1 MGGSFDDLKKLSSAR
16 KASVDSARPRLRKST
31 TENDDDLKDDDE
43 DALKEEE
50 EEEEFEFNEH
60 HALTLTGL
68 SGKRL
73 KRELSR
79 HQLFQGLEDTQ
90 SPETTPGGTLT
101 MESAQTLAAE
111 TDLIRDAKVV
121 SGAGGRDEY
130 LYQQQKVEEESGSH
144 GNNNNNNNA
153 SGNGG
158 GGGGIKHAPSLAQIF
173 GTANASGNNSSSPAG
188 MERSSSPSLSP
199 QHKQML
205 REYTMNK
212 NKEQLSNNN
221 NNNNSNNNNNNEKNK
236 SSATNLQHA
245 NTLSGASSKFLAE
258 EIRHMRDDPSLDK
271 KTKTKKSKSTTIKEG
286 EELMVMAP
294 DGTTKKKKNAKEV
307 DEVLDQG
314 QRRLALRSVQRT
326 TEDLLLISDA
336 LKTKEATLGSLPTR
350 LGKGL
355 ELIKDNITRIHRS
368 EGLLSRKKV
377 AMGRVNRYELLRGAF
392 GGGEDGRSEK
402 GESEAGEDLYAK
414 FTPRKLK
421 VKSKKKLIVMAILTG
436 IALVLLCCTTVFVKQ
451 YEEDYVLL
459 VAPALSHEIVE
470 LHEHAEIS
478 KKHISHASK
487 GMMEVKMGA
496 SECHAHHTT
505 DVPVYY
511 LHSQIR
517 QGDVVLAALADIQ
530 LHDLGSSDDPT
541 GAHREGEEEEEEEG
555 VNHNNNSGGYRR
567 ALLSAS
573 AGGPG
578 PSVEKMSYTI
588 LSNYKK
594 SNGDVYITVSTNCPE
609 NVSVRA
615 TIRDVGL
622 VGIGQQWI
630 ALVLLIG
637 VFGLIIVEVIHRTL
651 VAFLGAAAVL
661 YVLALEHRFPSV
673 AKIIQWMDHETL
685 ALLWGMMV
693 IVALLARS
701 GVFEFLSVRLIE
713 LSRCDMWRLTW
724 MLMLFDCI
732 LSAFLDNVTTMLL
745 LAPVIISLCKALK
758 IDPRPLLLPLALFG
772 NIGGAATMIG
782 DPPNIIVGNALKE
795 YIDFNDFLQIMAPGV
810 VLTVPVVLVFV
821 RWHYGKE
828 FYSQKL
834 VVDLEK
840 MKRDYPIRDMPL
852 LIRSGIVLCF
862 VIVLFFLHPVIH
874 FSPSYAAL
882 FGAIAVLLT
891 GPEHDFE
898 HALEKV
904 EWDSLLFFAGLFVF
918 TEGVAELGLLREIS
932 DALSALIEMVPVEKR
947 SQVAIVLVQIVAA
960 VASAFVDNIPF
971 TTTMLPVI
979 VQIAENVEGVHI
991 KGLGWALCFGA
1002 DFGGMGTLIGA
1013 SANIVMAGIAHE
1025 AGFHV
1030 TFGQFFK
1037 IGFPAMWISLVISVC
1052 YLCMM
1057 EGAGALK

>member
-1 MGGSFDDLKKLSSAR
+1 
-16 KASVDSARPRLRKST
+16 
-31 TENDDDLKDDDE
+31 
-43 DALKEEE
+43 
-50 EEEEFEFNEH
+50 
-60 HALTLTGL
+60 
-68 SGKRL
+68 
-73 KRELSR
+73 
-79 HQLFQGLEDTQ
+79 
-90 SPETTPGGTLT
+90 
-101 MESAQTLAAE
+101 
-111 TDLIRDAKVV
+111 
-121 SGAGGRDEY
+121 
-130 LYQQQKVEEESGSH
+130 
-144 GNNNNNNNA
+144 
-153 SGNGG
+153 
-158 GGGGIKHAPSLAQIF
+158 
-173 GTANASGNNSSSPAG
+173 

-212 NKEQLSNNN
+212 NRENNN
-221 NNNNSNNNNNNEKNK
+221 NNVNR
-236 SSATNLQHA
+236 SSASNSHHA

-258 EIRHMRDDPSLDK
+258 EIRHMRDDPSKDK
-271 KTKTKKSKSTTIKEG
+271 KTKSTTIREG
-286 EELMVMAP
+286 EEMEMSP
-294 DGTTKKKKNAKEV
+294 DGTTMVKKKKKKEV

-377 AMGRVNRYELLRGAF
+377 AMGRVNRYELLRETFRNAGD
-392 GGGEDGRSEK
+392 DGRSEK

-414 FTPRKLK
+414 FTPRKVK
-421 VKSKKKLIVMAILTG
+421 VKSKKKLIITAVLTG

-459 VAPALSHEIVE
+459 VAPASSHEIVE

-478 KKHISHASK
+478 KKQISHASK
-487 GMMEVKMGA
+487 GMMEVKLGA

-505 DVPVYY
+505 DVPAYY

-517 QGDVVLAALADIQ
+517 QGDVVLAALDDIT
-530 LHDLGSSDDPT
+530 LNDLGSSDDD
-541 GAHREGEEEEEEEG
+541 GSSSAAHRE
-555 VNHNNNSGGYRR
+555 VGYRR

-578 PSVEKMSYTI
+578 PSVEKTLYNI
-588 LSNYKK
+588 LSDYKK

-630 ALVLLIG
+630 ALVLLIS

-651 VAFLGAAAVL
+651 VAFIGAAAVL

-724 MLMLFDCI
+724 MLMLFDCV

-795 YIDFNDFLQIMAPGV
+795 YIDFNDFLQVMAPGV
-810 VLTVPVVLVFV
+810 VLTVPLVLLFV

-828 FYSQKL
+828 FYSQRL
-834 VVDLEK
+834 VVDLDK

-932 DALSALIEMVPVEKR
+932 DALSSLIEMVPVDKR
-947 SQVAIVLVQIVAA
+947 SQVAIVLVQVVAA

-991 KGLGWALCFGA
+991 KGLAWALCFGA

-1037 IGFPAMWISLVISVC
+1037 IGFPAMWISLVVSVC

-1057 EGAGALK
+1057 EGVSALE

>member
-1 MGGSFDDLKKLSSAR
+1 
-16 KASVDSARPRLRKST
+16 
-31 TENDDDLKDDDE
+31 
-43 DALKEEE
+43 
-50 EEEEFEFNEH
+50 
-60 HALTLTGL
+60 
-68 SGKRL
+68 
-73 KRELSR
+73 
-79 HQLFQGLEDTQ
+79 
-90 SPETTPGGTLT
+90 
-101 MESAQTLAAE
+101 
-111 TDLIRDAKVV
+111 
-121 SGAGGRDEY
+121 
-130 LYQQQKVEEESGSH
+130 
-144 GNNNNNNNA
+144 
-153 SGNGG
+153 
-158 GGGGIKHAPSLAQIF
+158 
-173 GTANASGNNSSSPAG
+173 

-212 NKEQLSNNN
+212 NRENNN
-221 NNNNSNNNNNNEKNK
+221 NNVNR
-236 SSATNLQHA
+236 SSASNVHHA

-258 EIRHMRDDPSLDK
+258 EIRHMRDDPSKDK
-271 KTKTKKSKSTTIKEG
+271 KTKSTTIREG
-286 EELMVMAP
+286 EEMEMSP
-294 DGTTKKKKNAKEV
+294 DGTTMVKKKKKKEV

-377 AMGRVNRYELLRGAF
+377 AMGRVNRYELLRETFRNAGD
-392 GGGEDGRSEK
+392 DGRSEK

-414 FTPRKLK
+414 FTPRKVK
-421 VKSKKKLIVMAILTG
+421 VKSKKKLIITAVLTG

-459 VAPALSHEIVE
+459 VAPASSHEIVE

-478 KKHISHASK
+478 KKQISHASK
-487 GMMEVKMGA
+487 GMMEVKLGA

-505 DVPVYY
+505 DVPAYY

-517 QGDVVLAALADIQ
+517 QGDVVLAALDDIT
-530 LHDLGSSDDPT
+530 LNDLGSSDDD
-541 GAHREGEEEEEEEG
+541 GSSSAAHRE
-555 VNHNNNSGGYRR
+555 VGYRR

-578 PSVEKMSYTI
+578 PSVEKTLYNI
-588 LSNYKK
+588 LSDYKK

-630 ALVLLIG
+630 ALVLLIS

-651 VAFLGAAAVL
+651 VAFIGAAAVL

-724 MLMLFDCI
+724 MLMLFDCV

-795 YIDFNDFLQIMAPGV
+795 YIDFNDFLQVMAPGV
-810 VLTVPVVLVFV
+810 VLTVPLVLLFV

-828 FYSQKL
+828 FYSQRL
-834 VVDLEK
+834 VVDLDK

-932 DALSALIEMVPVEKR
+932 DALSSLIEMVPVDKR
-947 SQVAIVLVQIVAA
+947 SQVAIVLVQVVAA

-991 KGLGWALCFGA
+991 KGLAWALCFGA

-1037 IGFPAMWISLVISVC
+1037 IGFPAMWISLVVSVC

-1057 EGAGALK
+1057 EGVGALE

>member
-1 MGGSFDDLKKLSSAR
+1 MYK
-16 KASVDSARPRLRKST
+16 
-31 TENDDDLKDDDE
+31 N
-43 DALKEEE
+43 
-50 EEEEFEFNEH
+50 NE
-60 HALTLTGL
+60 T
-68 SGKRL
+68 
-73 KRELSR
+73 
-79 HQLFQGLEDTQ
+79 D
-90 SPETTPGGTLT
+90 TTPGGTLT
-101 MESAQTLAAE
+101 AEAAHTLNPNAN
-111 TDLIRDAKVV
+111 VV
-121 SGAGGRDEY
+121 SGVGGRDDVSSQN
-130 LYQQQKVEEESGSH
+130 QQQHDAEDND
-144 GNNNNNNNA
+144 NNNISSSDANNQ
-153 SGNGG
+153 GG
-158 GGGGIKHAPSLAQIF
+158 GGLRHAPSLAQIF
-173 GTANASGNNSSSPAG
+173 GTNSPGVG

-212 NKEQLSNNN
+212 NREKNNN
-221 NNNNSNNNNNNEKNK
+221 NNNNSSNN
-236 SSATNLQHA
+236 LHHA

-258 EIRHMRDDPSLDK
+258 EIRHMRDNPSKDK
-271 KTKTKKSKSTTIKEG
+271 KTKSATIREG
-286 EELMVMAP
+286 EEMMMSP
-294 DGTTKKKKNAKEV
+294 DGTTMVKKKKSAKEV

-377 AMGRVNRYELLRGAF
+377 AMGRVNRYELLRETFRNA
-392 GGGEDGRSEK
+392 GEDGRSEK

-421 VKSKKKLIVMAILTG
+421 VKSKKKLILMAILTG

-459 VAPALSHEIVE
+459 VAPASSHEIVE

-478 KKHISHASK
+478 KKQISHASK
-487 GMMEVKMGA
+487 GMMEVKLGA

-517 QGDVVLAALADIQ
+517 QGDVVLAALDDIK
-530 LHDLGSSDDPT
+530 LNDLGSSDDDD
-541 GAHREGEEEEEEEG
+541 GSSSAHRE
-555 VNHNNNSGGYRR
+555 VGYRR

-578 PSVEKMSYTI
+578 PSVEKTLYNI
-588 LSNYKK
+588 LSDYKK

-630 ALVLLIG
+630 ALVLLIS

-651 VAFLGAAAVL
+651 VAFIGAAAVL

-724 MLMLFDCI
+724 MLMLFDCV

-795 YIDFNDFLQIMAPGV
+795 HIDFNDFLQVMAPGV
-810 VLTVPVVLVFV
+810 ILTVPLVLLFV

-828 FYSQKL
+828 FYSQRL
-834 VVDLEK
+834 VVDLDK

-932 DALSALIEMVPVEKR
+932 DALSSLIEMVPVDKR
-947 SQVAIVLVQIVAA
+947 SQVAIVLVQVVAA

-991 KGLGWALCFGA
+991 KGLAWALCFGA

-1037 IGFPAMWISLVISVC
+1037 IGFPAMWISLVVSVC

-1057 EGAGALK
+1057 EGVGALE

>member
-1 MGGSFDDLKKLSSAR
+1 
-16 KASVDSARPRLRKST
+16 
-31 TENDDDLKDDDE
+31 
-43 DALKEEE
+43 
-50 EEEEFEFNEH
+50 
-60 HALTLTGL
+60 
-68 SGKRL
+68 
-73 KRELSR
+73 
-79 HQLFQGLEDTQ
+79 
-90 SPETTPGGTLT
+90 
-101 MESAQTLAAE
+101 
-111 TDLIRDAKVV
+111 
-121 SGAGGRDEY
+121 
-130 LYQQQKVEEESGSH
+130 
-144 GNNNNNNNA
+144 
-153 SGNGG
+153 
-158 GGGGIKHAPSLAQIF
+158 
-173 GTANASGNNSSSPAG
+173 
-188 MERSSSPSLSP
+188 
-199 QHKQML
+199 
-205 REYTMNK
+205 
-212 NKEQLSNNN
+212 
-221 NNNNSNNNNNNEKNK
+221 
-236 SSATNLQHA
+236 
-245 NTLSGASSKFLAE
+245 
-258 EIRHMRDDPSLDK
+258 
-271 KTKTKKSKSTTIKEG
+271 
-286 EELMVMAP
+286 
-294 DGTTKKKKNAKEV
+294 
-307 DEVLDQG
+307 
-314 QRRLALRSVQRT
+314 
-326 TEDLLLISDA
+326 
-336 LKTKEATLGSLPTR
+336 
-350 LGKGL
+350 
-355 ELIKDNITRIHRS
+355 
-368 EGLLSRKKV
+368 
-377 AMGRVNRYELLRGAF
+377 MGRVNRYELLRGAF

-436 IALVLLCCTTVFVKQ
+436 ITLVLLCCTTVFVKQ

-459 VAPALSHEIVE
+459 VAPASSHEIVE

-541 GAHREGEEEEEEEG
+541 GAHREGEEEEEEG
-555 VNHNNNSGGYRR
+555 VNHNNNNNSGYRR

>member
-1 MGGSFDDLKKLSSAR
+1 MGSFDDLKKLSSAQ
-16 KASVDSARPRLRKST
+16 KKTSRKSLDA
-31 TENDDDLKDDDE
+31 DDSFEEDE
-43 DALKEEE
+43 LPHDE
-50 EEEEFEFNEH
+50 
-60 HALTLTGL
+60 HALTLTGA
-68 SGKRL
+68 SGRRL

-101 MESAQTLAAE
+101 AEAAQTLNPNAN
-111 TDLIRDAKVV
+111 IV
-121 SGAGGRDEY
+121 SGVGGRDDVSSRD
-130 LYQQQKVEEESGSH
+130 QQQQQQRDKVD
-144 GNNNNNNNA
+144 NNNNNNDA
-153 SGNGG
+153 NGG
-158 GGGGIKHAPSLAQIF
+158 GLQHAPSLAQIF
-173 GTANASGNNSSSPAG
+173 GTTSLSNSPGAG

-212 NKEQLSNNN
+212 NRENNN
-221 NNNNSNNNNNNEKNK
+221 NNVNR
-236 SSATNLQHA
+236 SSASNLHHA

-258 EIRHMRDDPSLDK
+258 EIRHMRDDPSKDK
-271 KTKTKKSKSTTIKEG
+271 KTKSTTIREG
-286 EELMVMAP
+286 EEMEMSP
-294 DGTTKKKKNAKEV
+294 DGTTMVKKKKKKEV

-377 AMGRVNRYELLRGAF
+377 AMGRVNRYELLRETFRNAGD
-392 GGGEDGRSEK
+392 DGRSEK

-421 VKSKKKLIVMAILTG
+421 VKSKKKLIITAILTG

-459 VAPALSHEIVE
+459 VAPASSHEIVE

-478 KKHISHASK
+478 KKQISHASK
-487 GMMEVKMGA
+487 GMMEVKLGA

-517 QGDVVLAALADIQ
+517 QGDVVLAALDDIT
-530 LHDLGSSDDPT
+530 LNDLGSSDDD
-541 GAHREGEEEEEEEG
+541 GSSSAAHRE
-555 VNHNNNSGGYRR
+555 VGYRR

-578 PSVEKMSYTI
+578 PSVEKTLYNI
-588 LSNYKK
+588 LSDYKK

-630 ALVLLIG
+630 ALVLLIS

-651 VAFLGAAAVL
+651 VAFIGAAAVL

-724 MLMLFDCI
+724 MLMLFDCV

-795 YIDFNDFLQIMAPGV
+795 YIDFNDFLQVMAPGV
-810 VLTVPVVLVFV
+810 VLTVPLVLLFV

-828 FYSQKL
+828 FYSQRL
-834 VVDLEK
+834 VVDLDK

-932 DALSALIEMVPVEKR
+932 DALSSLIEMVPVDKR
-947 SQVAIVLVQIVAA
+947 SQVAIVLVQVVAA

-991 KGLGWALCFGA
+991 KGLAWALCFGA

-1037 IGFPAMWISLVISVC
+1037 IGFPAMWISLVVSVC

-1057 EGAGALK
+1057 EGVGALE

>member
-1 MGGSFDDLKKLSSAR
+1 L
-16 KASVDSARPRLRKST
+16 
-31 TENDDDLKDDDE
+31 
-43 DALKEEE
+43 
-50 EEEEFEFNEH
+50 
-60 HALTLTGL
+60 
-68 SGKRL
+68 
-73 KRELSR
+73 
-79 HQLFQGLEDTQ
+79 Q
-90 SPETTPGGTLT
+90 
-101 MESAQTLAAE
+101 
-111 TDLIRDAKVV
+111 
-121 SGAGGRDEY
+121 
-130 LYQQQKVEEESGSH
+130 
-144 GNNNNNNNA
+144 
-153 SGNGG
+153 
-158 GGGGIKHAPSLAQIF
+158 HAPSLAQIF
-173 GTANASGNNSSSPAG
+173 GTTSLSNSPGAG

-212 NKEQLSNNN
+212 NRENNN
-221 NNNNSNNNNNNEKNK
+221 NNVNR
-236 SSATNLQHA
+236 SSASNVHHA

-258 EIRHMRDDPSLDK
+258 EIRHMRDDPSKDK
-271 KTKTKKSKSTTIKEG
+271 KTKSTTIREG
-286 EELMVMAP
+286 EEMEMSP
-294 DGTTKKKKNAKEV
+294 DGTTMVKKKKKKEV

-377 AMGRVNRYELLRGAF
+377 AMGRVNRYELLRETFRNAGD
-392 GGGEDGRSEK
+392 DGRSEK

-414 FTPRKLK
+414 FTPRKVK
-421 VKSKKKLIVMAILTG
+421 VKSKKKLIITAVLTG

-459 VAPALSHEIVE
+459 VAPASSHEIVE

-478 KKHISHASK
+478 KKQISHASK
-487 GMMEVKMGA
+487 GMMEVKLGA

-505 DVPVYY
+505 DVPAYY

-517 QGDVVLAALADIQ
+517 QGDVVLAALDDIT
-530 LHDLGSSDDPT
+530 LNDLGSSDDD
-541 GAHREGEEEEEEEG
+541 GSSSAAHRE
-555 VNHNNNSGGYRR
+555 VGYRR

-578 PSVEKMSYTI
+578 PSVEKTLYNI
-588 LSNYKK
+588 LSDYKK

-630 ALVLLIG
+630 ALVLLIS

-651 VAFLGAAAVL
+651 VAFIGAAAVL

-724 MLMLFDCI
+724 MLMLFDCV

-795 YIDFNDFLQIMAPGV
+795 YIDFNDFLQVMAPGV
-810 VLTVPVVLVFV
+810 VLTVPLVLLFV

-828 FYSQKL
+828 FYSQRL
-834 VVDLEK
+834 VVDLDK

-932 DALSALIEMVPVEKR
+932 DALSSLIEMVPVDKR
-947 SQVAIVLVQIVAA
+947 SQVAIVLVQVVAA

-991 KGLGWALCFGA
+991 KGLAWALCFGA

-1037 IGFPAMWISLVISVC
+1037 IGFPAMWISLVVSVC

-1057 EGAGALK
+1057 EGVGALE

>member
-16 KASVDSARPRLRKST
+16 KSSVDSSRPRSTRKT
-31 TENDDDLKDDDE
+31 TTDDDALKDDSD
-43 DALKEEE
+43 DTSKEEE

-73 KRELSR
+73 KREVSR

-101 MESAQTLAAE
+101 AESAQTLAME
-111 TDLIRDAKVV
+111 TDLIQDAKVV
-121 SGAGGRDEY
+121 SGAGGRDDY
-130 LYQQQKVEEESGSH
+130 LYQQKLQRSRREEEEEEESGS
-144 GNNNNNNNA
+144 NSNNNNNA
-153 SGNGG
+153 NGNGG
-158 GGGGIKHAPSLAQIF
+158 GGGMQHAPSLAQIF
-173 GTANASGNNSSSPAG
+173 GTANAAGNNSSPAG

-199 QHKQML
+199 QHRQML

-212 NKEQLSNNN
+212 NKELSSNDND
-221 NNNNSNNNNNNEKNK
+221 NSNNNEKNK

-258 EIRHMRDDPSLDK
+258 EIRHMRDDPSKDK
-271 KTKTKKSKSTTIKEG
+271 KTTTKRSKSKTIKEG

-392 GGGEDGRSEK
+392 GGGAGEDGRSEK

-459 VAPALSHEIVE
+459 VAPASSHEIVE

-478 KKHISHASK
+478 KKHVSHASK

-517 QGDVVLAALADIQ
+517 QGDVVLAALPDIQ
-530 LHDLGSSDDPT
+530 LHDLGSSDATT
-541 GAHREGEEEEEEEG
+541 GAHREGEEEGEEG
-555 VNHNNNSGGYRR
+555 VNHNNNSGYRR

-795 YIDFNDFLQIMAPGV
+795 YIDFNDFLQVMAPGV
-810 VLTVPVVLVFV
+810 VLTIPVVLVFV

-979 VQIAENVEGVHI
+979 IQIAENVEGVHI

-1057 EGAGALK
+1057 EAAGALK

>member
-1 MGGSFDDLKKLSSAR
+1 
-16 KASVDSARPRLRKST
+16 
-31 TENDDDLKDDDE
+31 
-43 DALKEEE
+43 
-50 EEEEFEFNEH
+50 
-60 HALTLTGL
+60 
-68 SGKRL
+68 
-73 KRELSR
+73 
-79 HQLFQGLEDTQ
+79 
-90 SPETTPGGTLT
+90 
-101 MESAQTLAAE
+101 
-111 TDLIRDAKVV
+111 
-121 SGAGGRDEY
+121 
-130 LYQQQKVEEESGSH
+130 
-144 GNNNNNNNA
+144 
-153 SGNGG
+153 
-158 GGGGIKHAPSLAQIF
+158 
-173 GTANASGNNSSSPAG
+173 

-205 REYTMNK
+205 KEYTMNK
-212 NKEQLSNNN
+212 NRENNN
-221 NNNNSNNNNNNEKNK
+221 NNVNR
-236 SSATNLQHA
+236 SSASNLHHA

-258 EIRHMRDDPSLDK
+258 EIRLMRDDPSKDK
-271 KTKTKKSKSTTIKEG
+271 KTKSTTIREG
-286 EELMVMAP
+286 EEMEMSP
-294 DGTTKKKKNAKEV
+294 DGTTMVKKKKKKEV

-377 AMGRVNRYELLRGAF
+377 AMGRVNRYELLRETFRNAGD
-392 GGGEDGRSEK
+392 DGRSEK

-421 VKSKKKLIVMAILTG
+421 VKSKKKLIITAILTG

-459 VAPALSHEIVE
+459 VAPASSHEIVE

-478 KKHISHASK
+478 KKQISHASK
-487 GMMEVKMGA
+487 GMMEVKLGA

-505 DVPVYY
+505 DVPAYY

-517 QGDVVLAALADIQ
+517 QGDVVLAALDDIT
-530 LHDLGSSDDPT
+530 LNDLGSSDDD
-541 GAHREGEEEEEEEG
+541 GSSSAAHRE
-555 VNHNNNSGGYRR
+555 VGYRR

-578 PSVEKMSYTI
+578 PSVEKTLYNI
-588 LSNYKK
+588 LSDYKK

-630 ALVLLIG
+630 ALVLLIS

-651 VAFLGAAAVL
+651 VAFIGAAAVL

-724 MLMLFDCI
+724 MLMLFDCV

-795 YIDFNDFLQIMAPGV
+795 YIDFNDFLQVMAPGV
-810 VLTVPVVLVFV
+810 VLTVPLVLLFV

-828 FYSQKL
+828 FYSQRL
-834 VVDLEK
+834 VVDLDK

-932 DALSALIEMVPVEKR
+932 DALSSLIEMVPVDKR
-947 SQVAIVLVQIVAA
+947 SQVAIVLVQVVAA

-991 KGLGWALCFGA
+991 KGLAWALCFGA

-1037 IGFPAMWISLVISVC
+1037 IGFPAMWISLVVSVC

-1057 EGAGALK
+1057 EGVGALE

>member
-1 MGGSFDDLKKLSSAR
+1 MYK
-16 KASVDSARPRLRKST
+16 
-31 TENDDDLKDDDE
+31 N
-43 DALKEEE
+43 
-50 EEEEFEFNEH
+50 NE
-60 HALTLTGL
+60 T
-68 SGKRL
+68 
-73 KRELSR
+73 
-79 HQLFQGLEDTQ
+79 D
-90 SPETTPGGTLT
+90 TTPGGTLT
-101 MESAQTLAAE
+101 AEAAHTLNPNAN
-111 TDLIRDAKVV
+111 VV
-121 SGAGGRDEY
+121 SGVGGRDDVSSQN
-130 LYQQQKVEEESGSH
+130 QQQHNTED
-144 GNNNNNNNA
+144 NNNNNSSSSDANNQ
-153 SGNGG
+153 GG
-158 GGGGIKHAPSLAQIF
+158 GGLRHAPSLAQIF
-173 GTANASGNNSSSPAG
+173 GTNSPGVG

-212 NKEQLSNNN
+212 NREK
-221 NNNNSNNNNNNEKNK
+221 NNNNSNN
-236 SSATNLQHA
+236 LHHA

-258 EIRHMRDDPSLDK
+258 EIRHMRDDLSKDK
-271 KTKTKKSKSTTIKEG
+271 KTKSATIREG
-286 EELMVMAP
+286 EEMMMSP
-294 DGTTKKKKNAKEV
+294 DGTTMVKKKKKSAKEV

-377 AMGRVNRYELLRGAF
+377 AMGRVNRYELLRETFRNA
-392 GGGEDGRSEK
+392 GEDGRSEK

-421 VKSKKKLIVMAILTG
+421 VKSKKKLIIMAILTG

-459 VAPALSHEIVE
+459 VAPASSHEIVE

-478 KKHISHASK
+478 KKQISHASK
-487 GMMEVKMGA
+487 GMMEVKLGA

-517 QGDVVLAALADIQ
+517 QGDVVLAALDDIK
-530 LHDLGSSDDPT
+530 LNDLGSSDDDD
-541 GAHREGEEEEEEEG
+541 GSSSAHRE
-555 VNHNNNSGGYRR
+555 VGYRR

-578 PSVEKMSYTI
+578 PSVEKTLYNI
-588 LSNYKK
+588 LSDYKK

-651 VAFLGAAAVL
+651 VAFIGAAAVL
-661 YVLALEHRFPSV
+661 YILALEHRFPSV

-713 LSRCDMWRLTW
+713 LSKCDMWRLTW
-724 MLMLFDCI
+724 MLMLFDCV

-795 YIDFNDFLQIMAPGV
+795 HIDFNDFLQVMAPGV
-810 VLTVPVVLVFV
+810 ILTVPLVLLFV

-828 FYSQKL
+828 FYSQRL
-834 VVDLEK
+834 VVDLDK

-932 DALSALIEMVPVEKR
+932 DALSSLIEMVPVDKR
-947 SQVAIVLVQIVAA
+947 SQVAIVLVQVVAA

-1037 IGFPAMWISLVISVC
+1037 IGFPAMWISLVVSVC

-1057 EGAGALK
+1057 EGVGALE

>member
-16 KASVDSARPRLRKST
+16 KSSVDSSRPRSTRKT
-31 TENDDDLKDDDE
+31 TTDDDALKDDSD
-43 DALKEEE
+43 DTSKEEE

-101 MESAQTLAAE
+101 AESAQTLAME
-111 TDLIRDAKVV
+111 TDLIQDAKVV
-121 SGAGGRDEY
+121 SGAGGRDDY
-130 LYQQQKVEEESGSH
+130 LYQQKLQRSRREEEEEEESGS
-144 GNNNNNNNA
+144 NSNNNNNA
-153 SGNGG
+153 NGNGG
-158 GGGGIKHAPSLAQIF
+158 GGGMQHAPSLAQIF
-173 GTANASGNNSSSPAG
+173 GTANAAGNNSSSPAG

-199 QHKQML
+199 QHRQML

-212 NKEQLSNNN
+212 NKELSSND
-221 NNNNSNNNNNNEKNK
+221 NNNSNNNEKNK

-258 EIRHMRDDPSLDK
+258 EIRHMRDDPSKDK
-271 KTKTKKSKSTTIKEG
+271 KTTTKRSKSKTIKEG

-350 LGKGL
+350 LGRGL

-392 GGGEDGRSEK
+392 GGGAGEDGRSEK

-459 VAPALSHEIVE
+459 VAPASSHEIVE
-470 LHEHAEIS
+470 LHEYAEIS
-478 KKHISHASK
+478 KKHVSHASK

-517 QGDVVLAALADIQ
+517 QGDVVLAALPDIQ
-530 LHDLGSSDDPT
+530 LHDLGSSDATT
-541 GAHREGEEEEEEEG
+541 GAHREGEEEGEEG
-555 VNHNNNSGGYRR
+555 VNHNNNSGYRR

-795 YIDFNDFLQIMAPGV
+795 YIDFNDFLQVMAPGV
-810 VLTVPVVLVFV
+810 VLTIPVVLVFV

-1057 EGAGALK
+1057 EAAGALK

>member
-1 MGGSFDDLKKLSSAR
+1 
-16 KASVDSARPRLRKST
+16 
-31 TENDDDLKDDDE
+31 
-43 DALKEEE
+43 
-50 EEEEFEFNEH
+50 
-60 HALTLTGL
+60 
-68 SGKRL
+68 
-73 KRELSR
+73 
-79 HQLFQGLEDTQ
+79 
-90 SPETTPGGTLT
+90 
-101 MESAQTLAAE
+101 
-111 TDLIRDAKVV
+111 
-121 SGAGGRDEY
+121 
-130 LYQQQKVEEESGSH
+130 
-144 GNNNNNNNA
+144 
-153 SGNGG
+153 
-158 GGGGIKHAPSLAQIF
+158 
-173 GTANASGNNSSSPAG
+173 

-205 REYTMNK
+205 KEYTMNK
-212 NKEQLSNNN
+212 NRENNN
-221 NNNNSNNNNNNEKNK
+221 NNVNR
-236 SSATNLQHA
+236 SSASNLHHA

-258 EIRHMRDDPSLDK
+258 EIRHMRDDPSKDK
-271 KTKTKKSKSTTIKEG
+271 KTKSTTIRED
-286 EELMVMAP
+286 EEMEMSP
-294 DGTTKKKKNAKEV
+294 DGTTMVKKKKKKEV

-377 AMGRVNRYELLRGAF
+377 AMGRVNRYELLRETFRNAGD
-392 GGGEDGRSEK
+392 DGRSEK

-414 FTPRKLK
+414 FTPRKVK
-421 VKSKKKLIVMAILTG
+421 VKSKKKLIITAVLTG

-459 VAPALSHEIVE
+459 VAPASSHEIVE

-478 KKHISHASK
+478 KKQISHASK
-487 GMMEVKMGA
+487 GMMEVKLGA

-517 QGDVVLAALADIQ
+517 QGDVVLAALDDIT
-530 LHDLGSSDDPT
+530 LNDLGSSDD
-541 GAHREGEEEEEEEG
+541 GSSSAAHRE
-555 VNHNNNSGGYRR
+555 VGYRR

-578 PSVEKMSYTI
+578 PSVEKTLYNI
-588 LSNYKK
+588 LSDYKK

-630 ALVLLIG
+630 ALVLLIS

-651 VAFLGAAAVL
+651 VAFIGAAAVL
-661 YVLALEHRFPSV
+661 YILALEHRFPSV

-724 MLMLFDCI
+724 MLMLFDCV

-795 YIDFNDFLQIMAPGV
+795 YIDFNDFLQVMAPGV
-810 VLTVPVVLVFV
+810 VLTVPLVLLFV

-828 FYSQKL
+828 FYSQRL
-834 VVDLEK
+834 VVDLDK

-932 DALSALIEMVPVEKR
+932 DALSSLIEMVPVDKR

-991 KGLGWALCFGA
+991 KGLAWALCFGA

-1037 IGFPAMWISLVISVC
+1037 IGFPAMWISLVVSVC

-1057 EGAGALK
+1057 EGVGALE

>member
-173 GTANASGNNSSSPAG
+173 GTANAAGNNSSSPAG

-212 NKEQLSNNN
+212 NKEQLSNN

-350 LGKGL
+350 LERL

-368 EGLLSRKKV
+368 EGLLEKSRHGKSQSI
-377 AMGRVNRYELLRGAF
+377 RVIE
-392 GGGEDGRSEK
+392 RSVWW
-402 GESEAGEDLYAK
+402 
-414 FTPRKLK
+414 RRRR
-421 VKSKKKLIVMAILTG
+421 AIG
-436 IALVLLCCTTVFVKQ
+436 KRRIRSRRRFIREV
-451 YEEDYVLL
+451 
-459 VAPALSHEIVE
+459 
-470 LHEHAEIS
+470 HAEE
-478 KKHISHASK
+478 A
-487 GMMEVKMGA
+487 E
-496 SECHAHHTT
+496 
-505 DVPVYY
+505 
-511 LHSQIR
+511 SQIEEEVDR
-517 QGDVVLAALADIQ
+517 HGYFNRHRVGFVVL
-530 LHDLGSSDDPT
+530 HDGV
-541 GAHREGEEEEEEEG
+541 RETVRGRLRVVG
-555 VNHNNNSGGYRR
+555 R
-567 ALLSAS
+567 A
-573 AGGPG
+573 
-578 PSVEKMSYTI
+578 
-588 LSNYKK
+588 
-594 SNGDVYITVSTNCPE
+594 
-609 NVSVRA
+609 
-615 TIRDVGL
+615 
-622 VGIGQQWI
+622 
-630 ALVLLIG
+630 
-637 VFGLIIVEVIHRTL
+637 
-651 VAFLGAAAVL
+651 
-661 YVLALEHRFPSV
+661 
-673 AKIIQWMDHETL
+673 
-685 ALLWGMMV
+685 
-693 IVALLARS
+693 
-701 GVFEFLSVRLIE
+701 
-713 LSRCDMWRLTW
+713 
-724 MLMLFDCI
+724 
-732 LSAFLDNVTTMLL
+732 
-745 LAPVIISLCKALK
+745 
-758 IDPRPLLLPLALFG
+758 
-772 NIGGAATMIG
+772 
-782 DPPNIIVGNALKE
+782 
-795 YIDFNDFLQIMAPGV
+795 GV
-810 VLTVPVVLVFV
+810 VARNRRVART
-821 RWHYGKE
+821 RG
-828 FYSQKL
+828 
-834 VVDLEK
+834 DLEET
-840 MKRDYPIRDMPL
+840 Y
-852 LIRSGIVLCF
+852 
-862 VIVLFFLHPVIH
+862 
-874 FSPSYAAL
+874 
-882 FGAIAVLLT
+882 IA
-891 GPEHDFE
+891 
-898 HALEKV
+898 
-904 EWDSLLFFAGLFVF
+904 
-918 TEGVAELGLLREIS
+918 RE
-932 DALSALIEMVPVEKR
+932 
-947 SQVAIVLVQIVAA
+947 
-960 VASAFVDNIPF
+960 
-971 TTTMLPVI
+971 
-979 VQIAENVEGVHI
+979 
-991 KGLGWALCFGA
+991 
-1002 DFGGMGTLIGA
+1002 
-1013 SANIVMAGIAHE
+1013 
-1025 AGFHV
+1025 
-1030 TFGQFFK
+1030 
-1037 IGFPAMWISLVISVC
+1037 
-1052 YLCMM
+1052 
-1057 EGAGALK
+1057 

>member
-1 MGGSFDDLKKLSSAR
+1 MI
-16 KASVDSARPRLRKST
+16 
-31 TENDDDLKDDDE
+31 
-43 DALKEEE
+43 
-50 EEEEFEFNEH
+50 
-60 HALTLTGL
+60 
-68 SGKRL
+68 
-73 KRELSR
+73 
-79 HQLFQGLEDTQ
+79 Q
-90 SPETTPGGTLT
+90 
-101 MESAQTLAAE
+101 
-111 TDLIRDAKVV
+111 DAKVV
-121 SGAGGRDEY
+121 PGAGGRDDVSHI
-130 LYQQQKVEEESGSH
+130 VEEGVPAAATSSSGGLH
-144 GNNNNNNNA
+144 
-153 SGNGG
+153 
-158 GGGGIKHAPSLAQIF
+158 HAPSLAQIF
-173 GTANASGNNSSSPAG
+173 GTAAQTATTTGDSQSLSN
-188 MERSSSPSLSP
+188 SPSLSQ

-205 REYTMNK
+205 RDYTMNK
-212 NKEQLSNNN
+212 NKQNNKSNN
-221 NNNNSNNNNNNEKNK
+221 K
-236 SSATNLQHA
+236 AAVTNILQHG
-245 NTLSGASSKFLAE
+245 NTLSGASSAFLAE
-258 EIRHMRDDPSLDK
+258 EIRHMRDDPLKDK
-271 KTKTKKSKSTTIKEG
+271 KKKSSKSMKEDDGEATT
-286 EELMVMAP
+286 MSP
-294 DGTTKKKKNAKEV
+294 DGTRKKKKKKEV

-336 LKTKEATLGSLPTR
+336 LKTKESTLGSLPTR

-377 AMGRVNRYELLRGAF
+377 AMGRVNRYELLRETF
-392 GGGEDGRSEK
+392 RSTTGEDARSER

-414 FTPRKLK
+414 FTPRKMK
-421 VKSKKKLIVMAILTG
+421 VKSKKKLIIMSVLTG
-436 IALVLLCCTTVFVKQ
+436 LALVLLCSTTVFVKQ

-459 VAPALSHEIVE
+459 VAPASSHEIVE
-470 LHEHAEIS
+470 LHDHAEIS
-478 KKHISHASK
+478 KKRISHASK

-496 SECHAHHTT
+496 SDCHAYHTAE
-505 DVPVYY
+505 VPAYY

-517 QGDVVLAALADIQ
+517 QNETVLATLDDIK
-530 LHDLGSSDDPT
+530 LHDFGDSS
-541 GAHREGEEEEEEEG
+541 GEAMRREEG
-555 VNHNNNSGGYRR
+555 KGSHRR

-578 PSVEKMSYTI
+578 PSIEKMSYTI
-588 LSNYKK
+588 LSKYEK
-594 SNGDVYITVSTNCPE
+594 SNGDAYITVSTNCPE

-615 TIRDVGL
+615 TIRDIGPVG
-622 VGIGQQWI
+622 VGQQWI
-630 ALVLLIG
+630 ALVLLLG
-637 VFGLIIVEVIHRTL
+637 VFGLIVVEVIHRTL

-673 AKIIQWMDHETL
+673 ATIIQWMDHETL

-713 LSRCDMWRLTW
+713 LSKCDMWRLTW

-745 LAPVIISLCKALK
+745 LAPVIISLCKTLK

-795 YIDFNDFLQIMAPGV
+795 YIDFNDFLRVMAPGV
-810 VLTVPVVLVFV
+810 VLTIPVVLLFV
-821 RWHYGKE
+821 RWHYGKD
-828 FYSQKL
+828 FYSQEL

-840 MKRDYPIRDMPL
+840 MKRAYPIRDMPL

-882 FGAIAVLLT
+882 FGAIAILLT

-918 TEGVAELGLLREIS
+918 TEGIAELGLLREIS
-932 DALSALIEMVPVEKR
+932 DALSSLIEMVPVEKR
-947 SQVAIVLVQIVAA
+947 SQVAIVLVQVVAA

-979 VQIAENVEGVHI
+979 VQIADNVDGVHI

-1030 TFGQFFK
+1030 TFSQFFK
-1037 IGFPAMWISLVISVC
+1037 IGFPAMWISLAVSVC
-1052 YLCMM
+1052 YLCML
-1057 EGAGALK
+1057 EGVGALD

>member
-1 MGGSFDDLKKLSSAR
+1 MGSFDDLKKLSSSQ
-16 KASVDSARPRLRKST
+16 KKTSRKSLDVT
-31 TENDDDLKDDDE
+31 DAFEDDDE
-43 DALKEEE
+43 LPHDE
-50 EEEEFEFNEH
+50 
-60 HALTLTGL
+60 HALTLTGA
-68 SGKRL
+68 SGRRL

-90 SPETTPGGTLT
+90 SPGKAILCIIYRLCCLCISLLFYLYISLFFYFDRSLTTTTVYKNNETDTTPGGTLT
-101 MESAQTLAAE
+101 AEAAHTLNPNAN
-111 TDLIRDAKVV
+111 VV
-121 SGAGGRDEY
+121 SGVGGRDDVSSQN
-130 LYQQQKVEEESGSH
+130 QQQHNAED
-144 GNNNNNNNA
+144 NNNNNISSSDANNQ
-153 SGNGG
+153 GG
-158 GGGGIKHAPSLAQIF
+158 GGLRHAPSLAQIF
-173 GTANASGNNSSSPAG
+173 GTNSPGVG

-212 NKEQLSNNN
+212 NREKNNN
-221 NNNNSNNNNNNEKNK
+221 NNNNSSSNN
-236 SSATNLQHA
+236 LHHA

-258 EIRHMRDDPSLDK
+258 EIRHMRDNPSKDK
-271 KTKTKKSKSTTIKEG
+271 KTKSATIREG
-286 EELMVMAP
+286 EEMMMSP
-294 DGTTKKKKNAKEV
+294 DGTTMVKKKKSAKEV

-377 AMGRVNRYELLRGAF
+377 AMGRVNRYELLRETFRNA
-392 GGGEDGRSEK
+392 GEDGRSEK

-421 VKSKKKLIVMAILTG
+421 VKSKKKLILMAILTG

-459 VAPALSHEIVE
+459 VAPASSHEIVE

-478 KKHISHASK
+478 KKQISHASK
-487 GMMEVKMGA
+487 GMMEVKLGA

-517 QGDVVLAALADIQ
+517 QGDVVLAALDDIK
-530 LHDLGSSDDPT
+530 LHDLGSSDDDDD
-541 GAHREGEEEEEEEG
+541 GSSSAHRE
-555 VNHNNNSGGYRR
+555 VGYRR

-578 PSVEKMSYTI
+578 PSVEKTLYNI
-588 LSNYKK
+588 LSDYKK

-651 VAFLGAAAVL
+651 VAFIGAAAVL
-661 YVLALEHRFPSV
+661 YILALEHRFPSV

-724 MLMLFDCI
+724 MLMLFDCV

-795 YIDFNDFLQIMAPGV
+795 HIDFNDFLQVMAPGV
-810 VLTVPVVLVFV
+810 ILTVPLVLLFV

-828 FYSQKL
+828 FYSQRL
-834 VVDLEK
+834 VVDLDK

-932 DALSALIEMVPVEKR
+932 DALSSLIEMVPVDKR
-947 SQVAIVLVQIVAA
+947 SQVAIVLVQVVAA

-1037 IGFPAMWISLVISVC
+1037 IGFPAMWISLVVSVC

-1057 EGAGALK
+1057 EGVGALA

>member
-1 MGGSFDDLKKLSSAR
+1 
-16 KASVDSARPRLRKST
+16 
-31 TENDDDLKDDDE
+31 
-43 DALKEEE
+43 
-50 EEEEFEFNEH
+50 
-60 HALTLTGL
+60 
-68 SGKRL
+68 
-73 KRELSR
+73 
-79 HQLFQGLEDTQ
+79 
-90 SPETTPGGTLT
+90 
-101 MESAQTLAAE
+101 
-111 TDLIRDAKVV
+111 
-121 SGAGGRDEY
+121 
-130 LYQQQKVEEESGSH
+130 
-144 GNNNNNNNA
+144 
-153 SGNGG
+153 
-158 GGGGIKHAPSLAQIF
+158 
-173 GTANASGNNSSSPAG
+173 

-212 NKEQLSNNN
+212 NRENNN
-221 NNNNSNNNNNNEKNK
+221 NNVNR
-236 SSATNLQHA
+236 SSASNLHHA

-258 EIRHMRDDPSLDK
+258 EIRHMRDDPSKDK
-271 KTKTKKSKSTTIKEG
+271 KTKSTTIREG
-286 EELMVMAP
+286 EEMEMSP
-294 DGTTKKKKNAKEV
+294 DGTTMVKKKKKKEV

-377 AMGRVNRYELLRGAF
+377 AMGRVNRYELLRETFRNAGD
-392 GGGEDGRSEK
+392 DGRSEK

-414 FTPRKLK
+414 FTPRKVK
-421 VKSKKKLIVMAILTG
+421 VKSKKKLIITAVLTG

-459 VAPALSHEIVE
+459 VAPASSHEIVE

-478 KKHISHASK
+478 KKQISHASK
-487 GMMEVKMGA
+487 GMMEVKLGA

-505 DVPVYY
+505 DVPAYY

-517 QGDVVLAALADIQ
+517 QGDVVLAALDDIT
-530 LHDLGSSDDPT
+530 LNDLGSSDDD
-541 GAHREGEEEEEEEG
+541 GSSSAAHRE
-555 VNHNNNSGGYRR
+555 VGYRR

-578 PSVEKMSYTI
+578 PSVEKTLYNI
-588 LSNYKK
+588 LSDYKK

-630 ALVLLIG
+630 ALVLLIS

-651 VAFLGAAAVL
+651 VAFIGAAAVL

-724 MLMLFDCI
+724 MLMLFDCV

-795 YIDFNDFLQIMAPGV
+795 YIDFNDFLQVMAPGV
-810 VLTVPVVLVFV
+810 VLTVPLVLLFV

-828 FYSQKL
+828 FYSQRL
-834 VVDLEK
+834 VVDLDK

-932 DALSALIEMVPVEKR
+932 DALSSLIEMVPVDKR
-947 SQVAIVLVQIVAA
+947 SQVAIVLVQVVAA

-991 KGLGWALCFGA
+991 KGLAWALCFGA

-1037 IGFPAMWISLVISVC
+1037 IGFPAMWISLVVSVC

-1057 EGAGALK
+1057 EGVGALE